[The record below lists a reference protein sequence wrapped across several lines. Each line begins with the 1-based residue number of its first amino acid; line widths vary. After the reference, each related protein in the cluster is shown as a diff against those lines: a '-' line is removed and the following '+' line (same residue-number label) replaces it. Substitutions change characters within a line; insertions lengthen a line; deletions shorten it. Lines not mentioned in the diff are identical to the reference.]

1 VDFEMAFWTVT
12 LVVMADKTSIGIVG
26 TGWVGSSV
34 AISTLHNAAAQEVLL
49 HDRNAALAEG
59 EAMDLSHGSS
69 FYPSARVRSVALDE
83 MLETD
88 TVVIAA
94 GRGGTAE
101 ESRLELLRENA
112 TILGDLGRR
121 FAAYRGTVVIVTN
134 PVDVLTYVFQRESQL
149 PPERVIGTGTML
161 DTTRLRQVLGR
172 ELDVDPRSVHAQVI
186 GEHGDSEVCVWSGA
200 VVGGTQI
207 RARPGWTREREGRV
221 ETEVREAAYR
231 IIERKGATNHAI
243 GLVTANLLR
252 GMLRNERRVLT
263 VSRVQQGVF
272 DLEDVALSLPTIV
285 GSDGAGEVIAPTLD
299 DTERA
304 ALRHSA
310 EVLQKA
316 IASLVPEQ

>member
-1 VDFEMAFWTVT
+1 
-12 LVVMADKTSIGIVG
+12 MADKTSFGIVG

-88 TVVIAA
+88 AVVIAA

-200 VVGGTQI
+200 VVGGTRI
-207 RARPGWTREREGRV
+207 RDRPGWTRGREGKV

-304 ALRHSA
+304 ALRQSA